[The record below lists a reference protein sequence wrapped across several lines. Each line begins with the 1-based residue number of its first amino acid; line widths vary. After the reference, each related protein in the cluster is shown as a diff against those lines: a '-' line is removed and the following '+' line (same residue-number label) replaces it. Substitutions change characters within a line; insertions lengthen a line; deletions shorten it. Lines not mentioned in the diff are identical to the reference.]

1 MGHWK
6 VIVNN
11 DLQGYFVLCPLSI
24 FKFPG
29 EGSEPVNLF
38 WTEQWTLLRYSIFF
52 QYSWPPLYNTLFF
65 RIMSELV
72 TRHEATIAQQTKL
85 IDFLQQKVNTYSY
98 RDVLQCL
105 HFPQRR
111 LLRRLFVSL
120 EETILQSKLVVHIF
134 WLVVI
139 SFLEMRNYY
148 IKMYCNVDI
157 PPTQNVDMQMDK
169 MCS

>member
-1 MGHWK
+1 
-6 VIVNN
+6 
-11 DLQGYFVLCPLSI
+11 
-24 FKFPG
+24 
-29 EGSEPVNLF
+29 
-38 WTEQWTLLRYSIFF
+38 
-52 QYSWPPLYNTLFF
+52 
-65 RIMSELV
+65 MSELV

-111 LLRRLFVSL
+111 LLRRSFVSL

-148 IKMYCNVDI
+148 IKMYCNAYI
-157 PPTQNVDMQMDK
+157 PPTQNVDMQIDK